1 MKKAAVLLRILNHP
15 TDEYEELKYRKTWSL
30 PLSFILLV
38 CWVIAEILQKQVT
51 DFKFNTHNTRE
62 FNVLYVLASTIV
74 LFAMWVVINWSI
86 TTLLEG
92 KGRIKEI
99 WVSCAYALVPY
110 IATTLLCVV
119 LSHMLTLDES
129 AFLTV
134 IRVLGLL
141 YSFFLLITALKV
153 VHSYTFGKTLLCIL
167 ITVLGMAFVLFLIV
181 LFFGLI
187 QQVILFFQTIYM
199 ELMFRR

>member
-1 MKKAAVLLRILNHP
+1 
-15 TDEYEELKYRKTWSL
+15 
-30 PLSFILLV
+30 
-38 CWVIAEILQKQVT
+38 
-51 DFKFNTHNTRE
+51 
-62 FNVLYVLASTIV
+62 
-74 LFAMWVVINWSI
+74 
-86 TTLLEG
+86 
-92 KGRIKEI
+92 
-99 WVSCAYALVPY
+99 
-110 IATTLLCVV
+110 
-119 LSHMLTLDES
+119 MLTLDES

>member
-51 DFKFNTHNTRE
+51 DFKFNTNNTRE

-119 LSHMLTLDES
+119 LSQMLTLDES

-134 IRVLGLL
+134 IRDLGLL